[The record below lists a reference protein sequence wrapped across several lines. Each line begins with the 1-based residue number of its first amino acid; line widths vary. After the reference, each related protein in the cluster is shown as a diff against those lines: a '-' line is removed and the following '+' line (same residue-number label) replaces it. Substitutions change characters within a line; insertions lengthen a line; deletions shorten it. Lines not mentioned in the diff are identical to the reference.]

1 MKLFHY
7 FLSMLAVLFFGC
19 SSNESIEQH
28 PLRII
33 FFGDSITQ
41 LGVKPNGYVTLVH
54 DSLLSLGVDCEIIG
68 AGISGNKVTDLQQRL
83 EKDVLAKKPSI
94 VVIYIG
100 INDVWHYQFADRG
113 LSGTPKD
120 QYQHILTGIITTI
133 QLSGAKVVLCT
144 PSVVGEKNDGTNR
157 WDALLDEYAEI
168 SREIARKCNATLLDL
183 RKEFLSYLS
192 VNNPDNAE
200 KNILTYD
207 GVHLNDAGNRLV
219 AEKILAAL
227 DGVGLFFP
235 KK

>member
-1 MKLFHY
+1 MNKFVLIALTLF
-7 FLSMLAVLFFGC
+7 LGC
-19 SSNESIEQH
+19 SSDGTINQH
-28 PLRII
+28 PPRII

-41 LGVKPNGYVTLVH
+41 LGVKPNGYVTLVQ
-54 DSLLSLGVDCEIIG
+54 DSLMSLGVNCEIIG

-83 EKDVLAKKPSI
+83 EKDVLSKKPSI

-120 QYQHILTGIITTI
+120 QYRQILTDIITSI
-133 QLSGAKVVLCT
+133 QSSGSKVILCT

-157 WDALLDEYAEI
+157 WDAMLDEYSDI
-168 SREIARKCNATLLDL
+168 SREIARKRNTTLLDL
-183 RKEFLSYLS
+183 RKEFLSYLA
-192 VNNPDNAE
+192 VNNPNNAE

-207 GVHLNDAGNRLV
+207 GVHLNDAGNRFV
-219 AEKILAAL
+219 AEKILTAFE
-227 DGVGLFFP
+227 GMGLFFP